1 MKKNFQPAKR
11 STTRAKVRTIPS
23 TSTCFLPALCI
34 FCGKIRKKVKG
45 KWENFGN
52 SESRNA
58 EITIRNAA
66 ATLNDQ
72 ALLLMIGNYKF
83 GDGPDFVAK
92 KIKYHQS
99 CRRDCTN
106 RIRVLEKSVV
116 SLNKTNADF
125 KKQAL
130 SHLKEY
136 IRNTIIE
143 KNSSEFV
150 SNLVSCFKNSFKA
163 ASGETNFLDTY
174 TLQNFCSM
182 LKKNFSNEELTIAA
196 ENTEKTLAY
205 KTGLDLEEAYTC
217 ANLKSSE
224 DRSSEIWK
232 CALLMRKKILNNNIN
247 PLEEPVTVAGIMKG
261 EAKIPDE
268 VYMYTGSDSE
278 NDLTIRKV
286 RLIESSAAD
295 TVYAYSGGKQLTGKQ
310 LSLGIQN
317 GIFNIFDERIRRSN
331 FCSYYRRQDFLLFS

>member
-1 MKKNFQPAKR
+1 MTSKYIIILSTFPDVFQSNHGYHTLCYKNFTAFFTSPGHLKKIFQPAKK
-11 STTRAKVRTIPS
+11 STTRSKVPTIPS
-23 TSTCFLPALCI
+23 TSTGCLPALCI
-34 FCGKIRKKVKG
+34 SCGKIRKRVKG
-45 KWENFGN
+45 KWENLGN

-72 ALLLMIGNYKF
+72 ALLLMMGNYKF

-92 KIKYHQS
+92 EIKYHHS
-99 CRRDCTN
+99 CRRDYTN
-106 RIRVLEKSVV
+106 RIRVLENSVV

-125 KKQAL
+125 KKQVL

-150 SNLVSCFKNSFKA
+150 SSLLSRFKNSFEA
-163 ASGETNFLDTY
+163 AGGETNFLDTY

-196 ENTEKTLAY
+196 ENTKKTLAY
-205 KTGLDLEEAYTC
+205 KTGLGLEEAYTC

-224 DRSSEIWK
+224 DRSSEISK

-247 PLEEPVTVAGIMKG
+247 PLEEPVTVAGIMEG
-261 EAKIPDE
+261 EVKIPE
-268 VYMYTGSDSE
+268 GVKTFFRIMYTGSDSE
-278 NDLTIRKV
+278 NDLTIQKEGLV
-286 RLIESSAAD
+286 ESSAAD
-295 TVYAYSGGKQLTGKQ
+295 TVYA
-310 LSLGIQN
+310 
-317 GIFNIFDERIRRSN
+317 
-331 FCSYYRRQDFLLFS
+331 CS